1 MCRGV
6 VVAKPKKKPDPEGID
21 TIAENRRARHDYAIV
36 ETFEAGLELL
46 GTEVKSLRG
55 RHVSFTD
62 AYAIVKDGEMW
73 LLGLKIEPY
82 HHGTHE
88 NHERDRT
95 RKLLLHRAE
104 IDKLQRLMS
113 ERGNTL
119 VPLKL
124 YFKHGWAK
132 VLIGVGKGKTD
143 VDKRQDLKRRDAD
156 REVAR
161 VLRRG

>member
-1 MCRGV
+1 
-6 VVAKPKKKPDPEGID
+6 VAKQKQHKDPEGIV
-21 TIAENRRARHDYAIV
+21 TIADNRRARHDYAIA
-36 ETFEAGLELL
+36 ETFEAGLELK
-46 GTEVKSLRG
+46 GTEVKSLRD

-62 AYAIVKDGEMW
+62 AYAVVKGGQVF

-82 HHGTHE
+82 LHGTHE

-95 RKLLLHRAE
+95 RRLLLKRSE
-104 IDKLQRLMS
+104 IDKLEKLTADRTS
-113 ERGNTL
+113 TL

-124 YFKHGWAK
+124 YFKNGWAK
-132 VLIGVGKGKTD
+132 VLVGVGKGKSS
-143 VDKRQDLKRRDAD
+143 VDKRQDLKRREAD

>member
-1 MCRGV
+1 MARQ
-6 VVAKPKKKPDPEGID
+6 KQHKDPEGIV
-21 TIAENRRARHDYAIV
+21 TIAENRRARHDYAIT

-46 GTEVKSLRG
+46 GTEVKSLRD

-62 AYAIVKDGEMW
+62 AYAIVRSGEAL

-88 NHERDRT
+88 NHERDRP

-104 IDKLQRLMS
+104 IDRIETLVVEK
-113 ERGNTL
+113 GNTI

-132 VLIGVGKGKTD
+132 VLLGVGKGKTS
-143 VDKRQDLKRRDAD
+143 VDKRQDLRRKDAD

-161 VLRRG
+161 ALRRG

>member
-1 MCRGV
+1 M
-6 VVAKPKKKPDPEGID
+6 AKPKQKKDPEGIV
-21 TIAENRRARHDYAIV
+21 TIAENRRARHDYAITD
-36 ETFEAGLELL
+36 TFEAGLELY
-46 GTEVKSLRG
+46 GTEVKSLRD
-55 RHVSFTD
+55 RHVSFSD
-62 AYAIVKDGEMW
+62 AYAIVKGGEAL

-104 IDKLQRLMS
+104 IDRL
-113 ERGNTL
+113 ETLVTEKGNTI

-124 YFKHGWAK
+124 YFKRGWAK
-132 VLIGVGKGKTD
+132 VLLGVGKGKTS
-143 VDKRQDLKRRDAD
+143 VDKRQDLRRKEAD

-161 VLRRG
+161 ALRRG

>member
-1 MCRGV
+1 M
-6 VVAKPKKKPDPEGID
+6 AKQKQSKDPEGIV
-21 TIAENRRARHDYAIV
+21 TIAENRRARHDYAIEV
-36 ETFEAGLELL
+36 TFEAGLQLL
-46 GTEVKSLRG
+46 GTEVKSMRD

-62 AYAIVKDGEMW
+62 AYAIVKDGEAL

-95 RKLLLHRAE
+95 RKLLLHRSE
-104 IDKLQRLMS
+104 IDKLETLVT
-113 ERGNTL
+113 EKGNTI

-132 VLIGVGKGKTD
+132 VLLGVGKGKSS
-143 VDKRQDLKRRDAD
+143 VDKRQDLRRKEAD

-161 VLRRG
+161 AMRRG

>member
-1 MCRGV
+1 M
-6 VVAKPKKKPDPEGID
+6 AKQSKKPDPEGIETVAD
-21 TIAENRRARHDYAIV
+21 NRRARHDYAIV
-36 ETFEAGLELL
+36 DTFEAGLQLR
-46 GTEVKSLRG
+46 GTEVKSMRD

-62 AYAIVKDGEMW
+62 AYAIVKDGEVL

-82 HHGTHE
+82 SHGTHE

-95 RKLLLHRAE
+95 RKLLLHRRE
-104 IDKLQRLMS
+104 IEKLEKLVSDK
-113 ERGNTL
+113 GNTL

-124 YFKHGWAK
+124 YFKRGWAK
-132 VLIGVGKGKTD
+132 VLLGVGKGKTS
-143 VDKRQDLKRRDAD
+143 VDKRQDLKKRDAD

>member
-1 MCRGV
+1 M
-6 VVAKPKKKPDPEGID
+6 AKQKKKPDPEGIE
-21 TIAENRRARHDYAIV
+21 TIAENRRARHDYAIEV
-36 ETFEAGLELL
+36 TFEAGLQLL
-46 GTEVKSLRG
+46 GTEVKSMRD

-62 AYAIVKDGEMW
+62 AYAIVKDGEAL

-95 RKLLLHRAE
+95 RKLLLHRSE
-104 IDKLQRLMS
+104 IDKLETLVT
-113 ERGNTL
+113 EKGNTI

-132 VLIGVGKGKTD
+132 VLLGVGKGKSS
-143 VDKRQDLKRRDAD
+143 VDKRQDLRRKEAD

-161 VLRRG
+161 AMRRG